1 MNSHKIQINKIQT
14 ILFAIIVLSASIVF
28 VQSVYA
34 TPNSPIYLDTISS
47 SSRQLPSTSNG
58 SISAQGGNITEV
70 NIEAITVTKAWQ
82 GYYGNISG
90 NIVLED
96 GNNNSFYSWGNA
108 SSLAGEVYATR
119 NSTVQW
125 QSVRCLNGSERTSE
139 ETYLGQFAGSGDSVT
154 NTFNRTAHPSFYV
167 GTVPIANDTC
177 FSTNVNVNGSSQQ
190 GAFYQILLSDNSS
203 NSIYTTIIENKKH
216 AFNGQIAD
224 FQLMVGENEHT
235 GNEGPTS
242 YYFFVELS

>member
-1 MNSHKIQINKIQT
+1 MNSHNVQKT
-14 ILFAIIVLSASIVF
+14 FFALMILFASIVF

-34 TPNSPIYLDTISS
+34 SPSSPVFLDTLSS
-47 SSRQLPSTSNG
+47 SSRELPSVSNG
-58 SISAQGGNITEV
+58 SISAQGGNITQV
-70 NIEAITVTKAWQ
+70 NIEAITITKAWQ

-90 NIVLED
+90 NIVLD
-96 GNNNSFYSWGNA
+96 DADNNSFYSWGNA

-119 NSTVQW
+119 NSTIQW
-125 QSVRCLNGSERTSE
+125 QNIRCLNGSERADE
-139 ETYLGQFAGSGDSVT
+139 ETYLGQIAVSGDSVT
-154 NTFNRTAHPSFYV
+154 NTFNNTAHPSFYV
-167 GTVPIANDTC
+167 GTVPIGNDTC
-177 FSTNVNVNGSSQQ
+177 FSTNANVNGTSQQ
-190 GAFYQILLSDNSS
+190 NAFYQILLSDNSS

-235 GNEGPTS
+235 GNVGPTS

>member
-1 MNSHKIQINKIQT
+1 MNSRGTQT
-14 ILFAIIVLSASIVF
+14 ILFAIIVLFASIMF
-28 VQSVYA
+28 MQSVHA
-34 TPNSPIYLDTISS
+34 TPSSPVYLDTLSS
-47 SSRQLPSTSNG
+47 SSRQLPSVSNG
-58 SISAQGGNITEV
+58 TISAQGGNITQV
-70 NIEAITVTKAWQ
+70 NIEAITITKSWQ
-82 GYYGNISG
+82 GYYGNITG

-96 GNNNSFYSWGNA
+96 GDNNSFYSWGNA

-125 QSVRCLNGSERTSE
+125 QTIRCLNGTERFSE
-139 ETYLGQFAGSGDSVT
+139 ETYLGQLAESGDSVT
-154 NTFNRTAHPSFYV
+154 NTFNKTIHPSFYV
-167 GTVPIANDTC
+167 GTVSVANDTC

-190 GAFYQILLSDNSS
+190 GEFYQILLSDNSS

-235 GNEGPTS
+235 GNTGPTP